1 MTPLRKKYP
10 ILHADYQQI
19 LTIVEPG
26 SKVLDLGCGTGELLS
41 LLIKMKHVTGRG
53 VEIDEANVVECI
65 KKGLSVFQGNIDEG
79 LAEYQD
85 GSYDYAI
92 LNLTLQVSHNPT
104 LVLQEMLRVAK
115 KAIVSFPN
123 FAHWRI
129 RSQLF
134 FTGLMPKSR
143 ALPFEW
149 YDTPNIRL
157 VSIRDFRIY
166 CKKLNIKILKEIPLQ
181 SDSREPGFFPKF
193 LANILAEE
201 GLFVLS
207 R

>member
-1 MTPLRKKYP
+1 MTTLQKKYP
-10 ILHADYQQI
+10 
-19 LTIVEPG
+19 
-26 SKVLDLGCGTGELLS
+26 
-41 LLIKMKHVTGRG
+41 
-53 VEIDEANVVECI
+53 
-65 KKGLSVFQGNIDEG
+65 
-79 LAEYQD
+79 
-85 GSYDYAI
+85 I

-123 FAHWRI
+123 FAHWKI

-143 ALPFEW
+143 TLSFEW

-157 VSIRDFRIY
+157 VSIKDIRRY
-166 CKKLNIKILKEIPLQ
+166 CKKLNIKILKEIPLLI
-181 SDSREPGFFPKF
+181 DSREPGFFPKF